1 MALLANQKA
10 TEWSSAN
17 QGATSKYQFGIPSKQ
32 CDASIDPENVVSD
45 NIVTQKGRLEIRIFR
60 CQKCEMGFNDRQML
74 KIHQLLDLRCTNSTA
89 QAWFQ
94 NSVV

>member
-1 MALLANQKA
+1 MHKSNYHKLK
-10 TEWSSAN
+10 TE
-17 QGATSKYQFGIPSKQ
+17 TSHHQYAKPR
-32 CDASIDPENVVSD
+32 DASMDPKDVVGD
-45 NIVTQKGRLEIRIFR
+45 NIVTKKGRLEITIFR
-60 CQKCEMGFNDRQML
+60 CQKCEMGFNERQML